1 MFKIRESIITT
12 ALCLILASCAQ
23 AEPFSIGE
31 TLKRMPLQQGVVYS
45 LRDSEFSHV
54 STAILAEKWNIGLE
68 VGYMDSGKLVGA
80 VSYKLLDMKDYV
92 TLPIIKELTFR
103 PGIYAA
109 TDEIDTGSPKFDYGV
124 SFTIL
129 SLSW

>member
-1 MFKIRESIITT
+1 MFRKLIIGCG
-12 ALCLILASCAQ
+12 LCLILTASAQ

-45 LRDSEFSHV
+45 LRDSEISHV

-68 VGYMDSGKLVGA
+68 AGYMDSGKLVGA
-80 VSYKLLDMKDYV
+80 VSYKLLDMKNYV

-109 TDEIDTGSPKFDYGV
+109 TDEIDTGRPKLDYGV
-124 SFTIL
+124 SLTVL